1 MELLL
6 QNPGMHVGAA
16 GHAITPAV
24 AHRAF
29 VRQPSGRRLDL
40 LNPSPDGW
48 TDEDLA
54 IGLSRTYR
62 WGGHSRWALPM
73 SVAQHSLLVLS
84 IAERVWGRPLT
95 RAESL
100 RELLH
105 DADEALIGGFDPV
118 SPLKPILGEGYA
130 RIAQGLQAV
139 VFARHRLTSWSPA
152 EHRLHKLADRLA
164 AASEAVHVA
173 GWSAIEVVDV
183 LGIELEPLAE
193 DPLAEKFGCYP
204 WQPWQP
210 DIAAGLFF
218 KQLRELQSDGAQ
230 GA

>member
-1 MELLL
+1 MNLL
-6 QNPGMHVGAA
+6 QQNPEIIKTCTSTAA
-16 GHAITPAV
+16 PHSDRRP
-24 AHRAF
+24 RAF

-40 LNPSPDGW
+40 LNPSADGW

-62 WGGHSRWALPM
+62 WGGHSRWHLPM

-84 IAERVWGRPLT
+84 IAEHVWQRPLT
-95 RAESL
+95 RSESL

-118 SPLKPILGEGYA
+118 SPLKPMLGDGYA
-130 RIAQGLQAV
+130 RIASGLQAA
-139 VFARHRLTSWSPA
+139 VFLRYGLTHWSPA
-152 EHRLHKLADRLA
+152 EHQLHKLADRLA

-173 GWSAIEVVDV
+173 GWSAIEVVDL
-183 LGIELEPLAE
+183 LGIELQPLAD
-193 DPLAEKFGCYP
+193 DPLVEKFGC
-204 WQPWQP
+204 QPWEPWRP

-218 KQLRELQSDGAQ
+218 QLLRDLRADGV
-230 GA
+230 